1 MQKVIELLKLN
12 KLHIN
17 VNKTVAMLFHT
28 RQKRVDIDENSIVFD
43 GNIAP
48 FTTNTKF
55 LGITSTMILPVKV
68 TLTI

>member
-28 RQKRVDIDENSIVFD
+28 RQKRVDIDENFD
-43 GNIAP
+43 GN
-48 FTTNTKF
+48 
-55 LGITSTMILPVKV
+55 
-68 TLTI
+68 